1 MPLAR
6 LDDRA
11 ILAVSGAD
19 ARAFLHNLLTVDMDD
34 VDRDGAGYG
43 ALLTPQG
50 KIVADFLVHREA
62 ERYLLDLR
70 HEALEDLLKR
80 LTLYRLRSKVEL
92 EPEPELAAFAAWD
105 EAAAGRP
112 ADPRPAPLGARWVAP
127 LNSETPD
134 SSLAEWHAWRI
145 GHAVPEGGI
154 DFVFGDAFPHDAA
167 MDDLGG
173 VDFDKGCFVGQEVV
187 SRMRHRGTARRRIV
201 AIHAQGPLPGP
212 GADIVAGERP
222 VGRLG
227 SSHETRGVALVRL
240 DRVREALDAR
250 MPLRAGPEEVD
261 VAIPAWASYGW
272 PAASAEGEGG

>member
-1 MPLAR
+1 MPLSC

-19 ARAFLHNLLTVDMDD
+19 ARPFLHNLLTVDMDD

-43 ALLTPQG
+43 GLLSPQG
-50 KIVADFLVHREA
+50 KILADFLIHKA
-62 ERYLLDLR
+62 EDCYLLDVR
-70 HEALEDLLKR
+70 SETVEDLLKR

-92 EPEPELAAFAAWD
+92 RPEPDLAVFAAWAED
-105 EAAAGRP
+105 GGGRP
-112 ADPRPAPLGARWVAP
+112 ADPRFAPLGARWVAAREGEAP
-127 LNSETPD
+127 HED
-134 SSLAEWHAWRI
+134 LAAWHAWRI
-145 GHAVPEGGI
+145 EHAVPEGGI
-154 DFVFGDAFPHDAA
+154 DFVFGDSFPHDAA

-201 AIHAQGPLPGP
+201 AIRARGALPGP
-212 GADIVAGERP
+212 GAEIVAGERP

-227 SSHETRGVALVRL
+227 SSHETRGIALVRL
-240 DRVREALDAR
+240 DRVREALDAK

-261 VAIPAWASYGW
+261 IVLPVWASYGW
-272 PAASAEGEGG
+272 PAAPSSEGD

>member
-11 ILAVSGAD
+11 ILAVTGAD
-19 ARAFLHNLLTVDMDD
+19 ARGFLHNLLTIDLGD
-34 VDRDGAGYG
+34 VDRDGVGYG
-43 ALLTPQG
+43 ALLSPQG
-50 KIVADFLVHREA
+50 KILVDFVIHRAGETYRLDVRSEAMEELV
-62 ERYLLDLR
+62 
-70 HEALEDLLKR
+70 KR

-92 EPEPELAAFAAWD
+92 RPEPETAVFAAWED
-105 EAAAGRP
+105 GAGRP
-112 ADPRPAPLGARWVAP
+112 ADPRYAPLGARWVAP
-127 LNSETPD
+127 RDAEAPD
-134 SSLAEWHAWRI
+134 AELAAWHAWRI
-145 GHAVPEGGI
+145 GHSVPEGGL
-154 DFVFGDAFPHDAA
+154 DFAFGDAFPHDAA

-227 SSHETRGVALVRL
+227 SSHKSRGVALVRL

-250 MPLRAGPEEVD
+250 LPLRAGPEEVEI
-261 VAIPAWASYGW
+261 AIPAWASYGW
-272 PAASAEGEGG
+272 PASSPGEDG